1 MKKINVK
8 DKKFLKCVRN
18 TIQDLI
24 QHKQKEINII
34 GKLKEI
40 YNNQELT
47 LFNREAIYLIIK
59 VRKENLNFIKLIQDR
74 ESFNIVNKE
83 HKYMEK
89 FLNKYFSYNV
99 CPNTGLC
106 SITMI
111 GE

>member
-8 DKKFLKCVRN
+8 DKKFLKYVRN
-18 TIQDLI
+18 TIQDLM

-40 YNNQELT
+40 YSNQELT
-47 LFNREAIYLIIK
+47 LFNRESIYLIIK
-59 VRKENLNFIKLIQDR
+59 VRKENLNFIKSIQDR

-89 FLNKYFSYNV
+89 FLNKYFKYNV
-99 CPNTGLC
+99 CPITGLC
-106 SITMI
+106 SITKI